1 MKSFLRWTLAALL
14 AAGPVALPA
23 TEVQAVSWGNILRGA
38 INVGSTHAAV
48 DAMDRDQDGM
58 LRETQDRTGVYKND
72 AYQQHAKTI
81 LQRLQDTGIP
91 QRQYVIYVNPSDD
104 INAFCTL
111 AGVLSVNKGLMDI
124 MDDDC
129 LAFVLAHEI
138 SHGEHRD
145 SVNGI
150 TKKVALASAAG
161 VALGNTSAAEALIA
175 NIALQY
181 VNNEVFTMGQEKNA
195 DKLGFAI
202 VAASPY
208 NVGGA
213 AAAMQSLLEYNGDR
227 GAQGIVRIIA
237 PNTHPRSSDR
247 VNIALERL
255 HDFSDG
261 HVSVREDTVTVNG
274 HDVLTAVKAGNYSA
288 PMRAQLAAGKL
299 ARLFRNNAVSAPFLR
314 GSTVMVGDIP
324 VYTAP
329 TAQDGQTIVARLT
342 TAIQPKP
349 AAKPAAAERPAPKA
363 AAPDA
368 VRDTGHTTAVDKT
381 DDDIRSRVQAI
392 LGK

>member
-1 MKSFLRWTLAALL
+1 MMKAILRRTMAGLL
-14 AAGPVALPA
+14 AAGMLAVPAA

-58 LRETQDRTGVYKND
+58 LRETQARTGVYQNET
-72 AYQQHAKTI
+72 YQQRAKKI
-81 LQRLQDTGIP
+81 MQHLQDTGIP

-111 AGVLSVNKGLMDI
+111 AGVVSVNKGLMDI

-150 TKKVALASAAG
+150 TKKVALANAAG
-161 VALGNTSAAEALIA
+161 VALGNTSAAEALVA

-202 VAASPY
+202 LAASPY

-247 VNIALERL
+247 VTVALDRL
-255 HDFSDG
+255 HEFSGG
-261 HVSVREDTVTVNG
+261 HVSVRGETVLVNG
-274 HDVLTAVKAGNYSA
+274 DVVITAAKAGRYSA
-288 PMRAQLAAGKL
+288 AMRAQLAGGKL
-299 ARLFRNNAVSAPFLR
+299 ARLFRDNAVTSPFLKGR
-314 GSTVMVGDIP
+314 TVIMGTTP
-324 VYTAP
+324 VYTAA
-329 TAQDGQTIVARLT
+329 TVQEGQTIVTRLA
-342 TAIQPKP
+342 TAL
-349 AAKPAAAERPAPKA
+349 APKA
-363 AAPDA
+363 AKTPTERPAATTENVPA
-368 VRDTGHTTAVDKT
+368 DTGKTTAVDKT
-381 DDDIRSRVQAI
+381 DDDIRDRVRAI
-392 LGK
+392 LRN